1 MKRVALMVGALAV
14 AAPVMAQDASGTW
27 DVTVTTSSSQNPAIL
42 VLKKDGEALS
52 GNIRRPTTEAVPVSG
67 TQKAADIVLSFTIQ
81 TQNGPLAL
89 TMRGRQDGEAM
100 KGTID
105 LGREG
110 QADWT
115 AARTKAPAAAPAAT
129 SAVDLTGTWALQVVT
144 DNGTRTPTVVIKQD
158 GDKITGQYKSQIGE
172 APIAGKIKGNEFS
185 FQVTLSFEG
194 NSFTIVYTGTAD
206 QNEMK
211 GRVDV
216 ADLGGGTFTGKK
228 QDTSG
233 R

>member
-1 MKRVALMVGALAV
+1 MKRVALMLGALAL

-27 DVTVTTSSSQNPAIL
+27 DVTVTTSSSQNQAIL
-42 VLKKDGEALS
+42 VLKKDGETLS

-67 TQKAADIVLSFTIQ
+67 TQKAADIVLSFTVQ

-115 AARTKAPAAAPAAT
+115 AARTNAPAAAPATT
-129 SAVDLTGTWALQVVT
+129 SAADLTGTWALQVVT
-144 DNGTRTPTVVIKQD
+144 DAGTRTPTVVMKQD
-158 GDKITGQYKSQIGE
+158 GEKITGQYKSQIGE
-172 APIAGKIKGNEFS
+172 APIAARS
-185 FQVTLSFEG
+185 R
-194 NSFTIVYTGTAD
+194 GTSSAF
-206 QNEMK
+206 
-211 GRVDV
+211 RSRCRLT
-216 ADLGGGTFTGKK
+216 ATPSPSSTPARRIR
-228 QDTSG
+228 T